1 METETITYEN
11 YTFNF
16 NVTKNQ
22 IKVNMT
28 DNTLME
34 IYEGIVKEDDIY
46 VKPIKK
52 FYSMI
57 IKSLNNEQFY
67 TFSISTQ
74 KSIMVC
80 KISYNTE
87 MIDIEEYI
95 NLNKISASESKEQ
108 ILIKRVKE
116 LEDMLTPVFGYK
128 YDDEVGLK
136 YIKFDLNTPV
146 LDFRPFNQLL
156 TESGHLD
163 SYKMNEL
170 FITEFNKFKNVK
182 EIIFDAILSPVYCN
196 PNFSIKSDS
205 YYSDY
210 ENTKYTFYNIQ
221 CEHMHSS
228 HNGYQNKPKN
238 TFLFDNEQI
247 YLPSVTEIKIYILP
261 ETKKIILKKIENN
274 RGMYSSNYSPE
285 QILSEYNFYLFQN
298 LRSLPNLKKIHII
311 NTSGKQIN
319 CGIRTLIIKE
329 PSYSEQKAICYG
341 WKKNLKH
348 IILKNINV
356 SQEETN
362 LITSRNIKLE
372 YIS

>member
-1 METETITYEN
+1 MDPETITYEN
-11 YTFNF
+11 YTFKF
-16 NVTKNQ
+16 NVTKDQ

-28 DNTLME
+28 DNILME

-57 IKSLNNEQFY
+57 IKSLNKEEFY
-67 TFSISTQ
+67 TFSISPQ
-74 KSIMVC
+74 KSNMVC
-80 KISYNTE
+80 NISYNTD
-87 MIDIEEYI
+87 MIDIEEHI
-95 NLNKISASESKEQ
+95 ILNKISAGESRELL
-108 ILIKRVKE
+108 LIKRVKE

-146 LDFRPFNQLL
+146 LDFRPFNQSL
-156 TESGHLD
+156 TESGHLE

-182 EIIFDAILSPVYCN
+182 EIIFDTMLSPVYCN
-196 PNFSIKSDS
+196 PNFLIKSDS

-221 CEHMHSS
+221 CEHIHPSGT
-228 HNGYQNKPKN
+228 GYENKPKN
-238 TFLFDNEQI
+238 TFLFDNEQL

-261 ETKKIILKKIENN
+261 KTKKIILKKIENN
-274 RGMYSSNYSPE
+274 RCMYNSNHSPE
-285 QILSEYNFYLFQN
+285 QILSEYKIHLFQN

-311 NTSGKQIN
+311 NTSGLKIE
-319 CGIRTLIIKE
+319 CGIRSLIFKE
-329 PSYSEQKAICYG
+329 PSYSEQKATCHG
-341 WKKNLKH
+341 WKKHLKH
-348 IILKNINV
+348 IVLKNINV
-356 SQEETN
+356 SQEDTN
-362 LITSRNIKLE
+362 LITNRNIKLE
-372 YIS
+372 YVP